1 MKVAY
6 ALDYAKAT
14 ALAVKTDFTLL
25 AILEKMFPFIFLNLD
40 LTHTYDLFRE
50 CSLVPVETVTSP

>member
-25 AILEKMFPFIFLNLD
+25 AILEKMFPFIFLGLD
-40 LTHTYDLFRE
+40 LTHTYDLFHN
-50 CSLVPVETVTSP
+50 T

>member
-14 ALAVKTDFTLL
+14 AFAVKTDFTLL
-25 AILEKMFPFIFLNLD
+25 AIFEKMFPFNFKFGFNAYL
-40 LTHTYDLFRE
+40 R
-50 CSLVPVETVTSP
+50 LVS